1 MGTENVS
8 KYPKQL
14 NMKFRTQK
22 GCFCKRKALV
32 KCSKAVERMQDINSQ
47 GPSMPS
53 DHSYSTPPSHS
64 LVSSQYQKLGTE
76 PNTHVNTGVD
86 LEFVVRE
93 EIVEADDDIFVDAEI
108 NTVKNMVSLEDAGRV
123 VIELE
128 HFFKQLICQKCTVPL
143 QLSKRIGFV
152 HSGVTG
158 YVVIQCQHEPCMYVN
173 RVALSKQHRRANT
186 IKGPAMFDVNTKL
199 SLGM

>member
-1 MGTENVS
+1 M
-8 KYPKQL
+8 
-14 NMKFRTQK
+14 
-22 GCFCKRKALV
+22 
-32 KCSKAVERMQDINSQ
+32 
-47 GPSMPS
+47 
-53 DHSYSTPPSHS
+53 
-64 LVSSQYQKLGTE
+64 
-76 PNTHVNTGVD
+76 D

-93 EIVEADDDIFVDAEI
+93 EIVEVDDDIFVDAEI

-158 YVVIQCQHEPCMYVN
+158 YVVIQCQHEPCMYVCQPCSP
-173 RVALSKQHRRANT
+173 VKTAQAGKHHQGPSDVWCQHEAVSGYVVFVDLYFYCG
-186 IKGPAMFDVNTKL
+186 KLWLGPYGYDYM
-199 SLGM
+199 